1 MTNKKLL
8 KKGLKSFIMSLISFF
23 AVPYILFAYVVPNFF
38 GSGGFDTQIY
48 STWFLRFG
56 IIMAGMVFIRD
67 SNTKDSWRYALGDLL
82 LSIVGLVFVF
92 KLLSSTIT
100 MAIAEGIIIAASFD
114 GFFNIYLLIAVL
126 GIVGKL
132 LNLLGSEEGEK

>member
-8 KKGLKSFIMSLISFF
+8 KKGFRSFIMSLISFF
-23 AVPYILFAYVVPNFF
+23 VVPYVLFAYVVPNLF
-38 GSGGFDTQIY
+38 GGGGFNTQIY

-56 IIMAGMVFIRD
+56 IIMAGIVFIRD

-82 LSIVGLVFVF
+82 LSLVGLVFVF

-100 MAIAEGIIIAASFD
+100 MAVAEGIVIAASFD
-114 GFFNIYLLIAVL
+114 GFFNLYLLIAVL

-132 LNLLGSEEGEK
+132 LNLLGSEEGGK